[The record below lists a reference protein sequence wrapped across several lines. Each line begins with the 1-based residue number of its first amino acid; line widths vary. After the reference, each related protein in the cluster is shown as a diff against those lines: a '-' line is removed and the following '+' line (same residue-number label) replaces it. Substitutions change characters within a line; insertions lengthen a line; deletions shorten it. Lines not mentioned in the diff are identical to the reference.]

1 VHLPTE
7 HPGDMRDESAVEV
20 SIVMPCLNEAGT
32 VGHCVAE
39 AQRALAESGIA
50 GEIVVADNGST
61 DGSAALAARHGARVV
76 TVPDRGYGCALM
88 GGIAA
93 ARGKFVVMGDADQSY
108 DFGDVPRFV
117 AKLREGYD
125 LVQGCRLES
134 GGGRILPHAM
144 PFLHRWVGNPLF
156 SLLVRAWF
164 RAPIHD
170 IHCGM
175 RAFTTDLY
183 RRLDQRCT
191 GMEFA
196 SEMIVKAA
204 LGSARIAELP
214 ITLRPDGRG
223 GQRSHL
229 RTLRDGWRHLRFL
242 LLFSPRWL
250 FLLPGAALVL
260 LGLAGYAI
268 ALPGLTL
275 GGVTFDVHTLLLASL
290 AIVCG
295 HQAILFAVFTK
306 TFAIDAGLL
315 PADPRMT
322 RLLRL
327 ANLERGL
334 VTGGLGT
341 LAGVALLAVAVDQ
354 WRRSGFGPLDYAQ
367 TMRWVIPGALLTT
380 LGVQTVLSSFFL
392 SILGMQRR

>member
-1 VHLPTE
+1 
-7 HPGDMRDESAVEV
+7 
-20 SIVMPCLNEAGT
+20 
-32 VGHCVAE
+32 
-39 AQRALAESGIA
+39 
-50 GEIVVADNGST
+50 
-61 DGSAALAARHGARVV
+61 VV

-144 PFLHRWVGNPLF
+144 PLLHRWVGNPLF
-156 SLLVRAWF
+156 SLLVRTWF

-175 RAFTTDLY
+175 RAFTADLY

-204 LGSARIAELP
+204 LSNARITELP

-315 PADPRMT
+315 PADPRIT

-334 VTGGLGT
+334 VAGGLGT

-380 LGVQTVLSSFFL
+380 LGFQTVLSSFFL